1 MAGSYHGSILKISWV
16 NFKDRH
22 ESMNIFFQWTKLK
35 HAIPTRLKA
44 LISNDSDIDKKTLYR
59 NNHVI
64 KGARILPTT
73 KLSSKEIHLILIS
86 NIFFNIYFEKLI
98 ENTTP

>member
-35 HAIPTRLKA
+35 HAIPTR
-44 LISNDSDIDKKTLYR
+44 
-59 NNHVI
+59 
-64 KGARILPTT
+64 
-73 KLSSKEIHLILIS
+73 
-86 NIFFNIYFEKLI
+86 
-98 ENTTP
+98 